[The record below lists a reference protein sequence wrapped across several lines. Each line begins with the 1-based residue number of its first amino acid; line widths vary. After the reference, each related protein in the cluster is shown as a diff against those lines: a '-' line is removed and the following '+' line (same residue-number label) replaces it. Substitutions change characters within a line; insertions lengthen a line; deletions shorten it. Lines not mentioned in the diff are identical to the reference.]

1 MKDGV
6 DVRALWWLSIRWT
19 AATIAVVLLWWF
31 FSTFVVAEIAW
42 LPAKLDAALDL
53 DPLTRWRAWRAAPH
67 LQAVVATL
75 VAATMILISV
85 LVGGWSRRKM
95 AAVQDADGF
104 RFVALPLLAAP
115 LGGVL
120 VAAAEP
126 FRRSFAD
133 WPGGSNA
140 FFGYFVIWAL
150 SLGYMMKL
158 PWDSA
163 TELLKDKGAPARFSA
178 MRSAK
183 RKEKLVAD
191 HGTESSRAEATTGA
205 EAARSAS
212 D

>member
-1 MKDGV
+1 MKHEV
-6 DVRALWWLSIRWT
+6 DVQALWWLSIRWT
-19 AATIAVVLLWWF
+19 AATVAVVLLWWL
-31 FSTFVVAEIAW
+31 FSTLVVAEIAW

-67 LQAVVATL
+67 LQALVATL
-75 VAATMILISV
+75 VAAVMILISV
-85 LVGGWSRRKM
+85 LFGGWSRRQM
-95 AAVQDADGF
+95 AAVKDADGF

-115 LGGVL
+115 LGAVL
-120 VAAAEP
+120 AAAAEP

-163 TELLKDKGAPARFSA
+163 TELLKEKGARARFAA
-178 MRSAK
+178 MKATK
-183 RKEKLVAD
+183 RKREVGAAANAEPSRV
-191 HGTESSRAEATTGA
+191 ESATGSD
-205 EAARSAS
+205 AAAS
-212 D
+212 SSD